1 VDIVGAGLSHARRS
15 DMVIT
20 LVDGLLHLL
29 EDLIDVDQIIL
40 RADIAHGREMVRGS
54 GMTTGAVTTRCNWN
68 RSGHHLVLGQ
78 RTTGQDGKRQVL
90 KSQQPLADGGVRVGI
105 KLAALQIAE
114 ELVQG
119 IVSTL
124 FVLIRGMTRLGA
136 LAQSV
141 IDVSIRGAGRLRGW
155 VRLIILRS
163 AMGVALTRDGVQ
175 GGLKVVGGRGRITLG
190 GTAAK
195 HHVRIPSTRLGRSDQ
210 DGVIGVGLDMFLEV
224 LGTLEGL
231 AAEITLVRFERDMH
245 SNVRG
250 DVIPLDGG
258 GATAAPL
265 ARQVEVV
272 GALAT
277 DMAFADVFL
286 DGVSDVEMDTKD
298 EGLT

>member
-1 VDIVGAGLSHARRS
+1 
-15 DMVIT
+15 
-20 LVDGLLHLL
+20 
-29 EDLIDVDQIIL
+29 
-40 RADIAHGREMVRGS
+40 
-54 GMTTGAVTTRCNWN
+54 
-68 RSGHHLVLGQ
+68 
-78 RTTGQDGKRQVL
+78 L

-277 DMAFADVFL
+277 DMAFADVFIEGFWGWAL
-286 DGVSDVEMDTKD
+286 FGASLPETRQFLGRARGVAVVDGGTGDGGGGGS
-298 EGLT
+298 GGGRHRGRRGS